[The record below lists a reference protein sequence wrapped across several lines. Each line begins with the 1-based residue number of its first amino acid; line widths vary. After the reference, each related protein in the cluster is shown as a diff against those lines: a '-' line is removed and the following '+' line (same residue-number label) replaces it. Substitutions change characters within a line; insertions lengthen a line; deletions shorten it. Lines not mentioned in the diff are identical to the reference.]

1 MQYFCLKAL
10 IPCAG
15 AESGEYILP
24 LGREIIPVTRIGVTT
39 AGHPGAAAQDLGI
52 AEERLGIFLIV
63 VGRKPSERIERI
75 RRPFPY
81 IADQLAAPPGI
92 FTRRVIRDIK
102 LTLESMYS
110 ALSIEGVQKIEI
122 KQEKF
127 DPTCMEAIAS
137 VPCPEGEE
145 PGKIFQIIQ
154 DGYKIHDRILRA
166 TKVIVYEG

>member
-1 MQYFCLKAL
+1 MSEEPEEIISEEEEEKIEVKDPIQEMELRINELEKEIKYSAAEVVNIRQRSIRDKNDAIKYGSANLASRL
-10 IPCAG
+10 IPIIDNLSKAV
-15 AESGEYILP
+15 ESS
-24 LGREIIPVTRIGVTT
+24 RESEISESIVEGV
-39 AGHPGAAAQDLGI
+39 
-52 AEERLGIFLIV
+52 
-63 VGRKPSERIERI
+63 
-75 RRPFPY
+75 
-81 IADQLAAPPGI
+81 
-92 FTRRVIRDIK
+92 K

>member
-1 MQYFCLKAL
+1 MSEEPEEIISEEEEEILEVKDPIQEMELIINELEKEIKYSAAEVVNIRQRSIRDKNDALKYGSANLASRL
-10 IPCAG
+10 IPIIDNLSKAV
-15 AESGEYILP
+15 ESS
-24 LGREIIPVTRIGVTT
+24 RESEISESIVEGV
-39 AGHPGAAAQDLGI
+39 
-52 AEERLGIFLIV
+52 
-63 VGRKPSERIERI
+63 
-75 RRPFPY
+75 
-81 IADQLAAPPGI
+81 
-92 FTRRVIRDIK
+92 K

>member
-1 MQYFCLKAL
+1 MSEEPEEIISEEEEVEVEVKDPIQEMELRINELEKEIKYSAAEVVNIRQRSIRDKNDAVKYGSANLASRL
-10 IPCAG
+10 IPIIDNLSKAV
-15 AESGEYILP
+15 ESSGEN
-24 LGREIIPVTRIGVTT
+24 EISESIVEGV
-39 AGHPGAAAQDLGI
+39 
-52 AEERLGIFLIV
+52 
-63 VGRKPSERIERI
+63 
-75 RRPFPY
+75 
-81 IADQLAAPPGI
+81 
-92 FTRRVIRDIK
+92 K
-102 LTLESMYS
+102 LTLENMYS

>member
-1 MQYFCLKAL
+1 MSEEPEEIISEEEEEKIEVKDPIQEMELRINELEKEIKYSAAEVVNIRQRSIRDKNDALKYGSANLASRL
-10 IPCAG
+10 IPIIDNLSKAV
-15 AESGEYILP
+15 ESS
-24 LGREIIPVTRIGVTT
+24 RESEISESIIGGV
-39 AGHPGAAAQDLGI
+39 
-52 AEERLGIFLIV
+52 
-63 VGRKPSERIERI
+63 
-75 RRPFPY
+75 
-81 IADQLAAPPGI
+81 
-92 FTRRVIRDIK
+92 K

>member
-1 MQYFCLKAL
+1 MSEEPEEIISEEEEEKIEVKDPIQEMELRINELEKEIKYSAAEVVNIRQRSIRDKNDALKYGSANLASRL
-10 IPCAG
+10 IPIIDNLSKAV
-15 AESGEYILP
+15 ESS
-24 LGREIIPVTRIGVTT
+24 RESEISESIVEGV
-39 AGHPGAAAQDLGI
+39 
-52 AEERLGIFLIV
+52 
-63 VGRKPSERIERI
+63 
-75 RRPFPY
+75 
-81 IADQLAAPPGI
+81 
-92 FTRRVIRDIK
+92 K

>member
-1 MQYFCLKAL
+1 MSEEPEEIISEEEEEKVEVKDPIQEMELRINELEKEIKYSAAEVVNIRQRSIRDKNDALKYGSANLASRL
-10 IPCAG
+10 IPIIDNLSKAV
-15 AESGEYILP
+15 ESS
-24 LGREIIPVTRIGVTT
+24 RESEISESIVEGV
-39 AGHPGAAAQDLGI
+39 
-52 AEERLGIFLIV
+52 
-63 VGRKPSERIERI
+63 
-75 RRPFPY
+75 
-81 IADQLAAPPGI
+81 
-92 FTRRVIRDIK
+92 K

>member
-1 MQYFCLKAL
+1 MSEEPEEKISEEEEEKIEVKDPIQEMELRINELEKEIKYSAAEVVNIRQRSIRDKNDALKYGSANLASRL
-10 IPCAG
+10 IPIIDNLSKAV
-15 AESGEYILP
+15 ESS
-24 LGREIIPVTRIGVTT
+24 RESEISESIVEGV
-39 AGHPGAAAQDLGI
+39 
-52 AEERLGIFLIV
+52 
-63 VGRKPSERIERI
+63 
-75 RRPFPY
+75 
-81 IADQLAAPPGI
+81 
-92 FTRRVIRDIK
+92 K

>member
-1 MQYFCLKAL
+1 MSEEPEEIISEEEEEKVEVKDPIQEMELRINELEKEIKYSAAEVVNIRQRSIRDKNDALKYGSANLASRL
-10 IPCAG
+10 IPIIDNLSKAV
-15 AESGEYILP
+15 ESS
-24 LGREIIPVTRIGVTT
+24 RESEISESIIGGV
-39 AGHPGAAAQDLGI
+39 
-52 AEERLGIFLIV
+52 
-63 VGRKPSERIERI
+63 
-75 RRPFPY
+75 
-81 IADQLAAPPGI
+81 
-92 FTRRVIRDIK
+92 K

>member
-1 MQYFCLKAL
+1 MSEEPEEIISEEEEEKIEIKDPIQEMELRINELEKEIKYSAAEVVNIRQRSIRDKNDALKYGSANLASRL
-10 IPCAG
+10 IPIIDNLSKAV
-15 AESGEYILP
+15 ESS
-24 LGREIIPVTRIGVTT
+24 RESEISESIIGGV
-39 AGHPGAAAQDLGI
+39 
-52 AEERLGIFLIV
+52 
-63 VGRKPSERIERI
+63 
-75 RRPFPY
+75 
-81 IADQLAAPPGI
+81 
-92 FTRRVIRDIK
+92 K

>member
-1 MQYFCLKAL
+1 MSEEPEEIISEEEEEKIEIKDPIQEMELRINELEKEIKYSAAEVVNIRQRSIRDKNDALKYGSANLASRL
-10 IPCAG
+10 IPIIDNLSKAV
-15 AESGEYILP
+15 ESS
-24 LGREIIPVTRIGVTT
+24 RESEISESIVEGV
-39 AGHPGAAAQDLGI
+39 
-52 AEERLGIFLIV
+52 
-63 VGRKPSERIERI
+63 
-75 RRPFPY
+75 
-81 IADQLAAPPGI
+81 
-92 FTRRVIRDIK
+92 K